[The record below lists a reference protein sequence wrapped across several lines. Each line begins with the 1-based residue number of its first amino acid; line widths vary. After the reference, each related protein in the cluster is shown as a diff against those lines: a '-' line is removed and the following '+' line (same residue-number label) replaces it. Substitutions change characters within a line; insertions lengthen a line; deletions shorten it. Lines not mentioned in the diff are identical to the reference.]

1 MALGECTLTVHQT
14 HEAHRAVDVGG
25 TGVGARTRH
34 ANATR
39 KAVPVDRAEGGL
51 DALRIGAHL
60 IAGTAVVVHAAGV
73 REHASAET
81 ANLARAAGLVI
92 RAAVLACARLANPGA
107 ETLVVVRAD
116 RRLAADPGD
125 TVDGRGAVRVGL
137 ATRALETAPTVVA
150 AAAAGTAVPI
160 CGTRILTH
168 RGFADTAVETV
179 RVGLTRDGLLARP
192 EEAVLVA
199 RAVVVRHAAGVDRDA
214 GAVDAELAR
223 STLQVRV
230 AALRAAARGAL
241 AADADA
247 PREAAAVGHTELG
260 LADAVD
266 AALARAAVRVHDA
279 GVDRAALVAAPLAD
293 AAVQVQKAGGAH
305 GGFAGP
311 RAADLTRRAV
321 GVRAARRHDALA
333 PLAGQALPAVRAHEA
348 SGVATHAPLAHA
360 VA

>member
-14 HEAHRAVDVGG
+14 HEAHRAVDVCG

-39 KAVPVDRAEGGL
+39 KAVPVADAEGWFA
-51 DALRIGAHL
+51 ALCVRAHL
-60 IAGTAVVVHAAGV
+60 IARAAFVVHAARICHHTSV
-73 REHASAET
+73 QA
-81 ANLARAAGLVI
+81 ANLTTST
-92 RAAVLACARLANPGA
+92 RL
-107 ETLVVVRAD
+107 VVRAAIGASTAIAYPGAD
-116 RRLAADPGD
+116 ALVVIHANRRLAADPCD
-125 TVDGRGAVRVGL
+125 AVDVWGTVRVVLTNG
-137 ATRALETAPTVVA
+137 TLESASTVVA
-150 AAAAGTAVPI
+150 APTA
-160 CGTRILTH
+160 R
-168 RGFADTAVETV
+168 ATV
-179 RVGLTRDGLLARP
+179 RAHDASVLADRRLADAAFKAVGVGLTCDGLLARP

-260 LADAVD
+260 LADTVD
-266 AALARAAVRVHDA
+266 TALARAAVRVHDA

-293 AAVQVQKAGGAH
+293 AAVQVQEAGGAH

-311 RAADLTRRAV
+311 RAAHLTRRAV
-321 GVRAARRHDALA
+321 GVSAARRHDALA

-348 SGVATHAPLAHA
+348 RGVATHAPLAHA